1 MDGRRKLKL
10 EFTSYVMYT
19 CRTTS
24 ILTAEKKMEIR
35 INLVGSGP
43 KKGQYQLIYYN
54 QYNKRIRITKKT
66 LEEALAEKERLES
79 QQSRVFVETE
89 EYTFG
94 DLYNHYEPVVKKDRR
109 NVLRA
114 INAILDIP
122 AVSLNKRSLYKPLRD
137 VLVKI

>member
-1 MDGRRKLKL
+1 
-10 EFTSYVMYT
+10 
-19 CRTTS
+19 
-24 ILTAEKKMEIR
+24 MEIR

-54 QYNKRIRITKKT
+54 QYKKRTRIFKKT
-66 LEEALAEKERLES
+66 LEEAQAEKQKLES

-114 INAILDIP
+114 INTILDIP
-122 AVSLNKRSLYKPLRD
+122 AVSLNKPIQAIAWCACQRFKSCSSYHADFSKPYT
-137 VLVKI
+137 